1 MNSSTL
7 ARVGISVDASSV
19 GVDLF
24 QLLPSGALRVRIVRR
39 EGKPADADFF
49 AINLAFA
56 RVNPDLHPGLASEV
70 NPAFLRS
77 KVFAAMVR
85 VADTGTSERF
95 ETLGAMLATRWFSMA
110 VVRTGD
116 DEVLALVEEIT
127 DRKQAE
133 LRLSTQYQV
142 SRALADAE
150 ELANVAPKILQTV
163 CLGEGYELAA
173 MWIVEDGADRL
184 RFVDEWHR
192 AELDDPAF
200 IAAIRS
206 TAYKRGEGIP
216 GRVWATGQI
225 VRQDELASER
235 AFPDRDGA
243 ARAGLRASKCFP
255 ILHHERVLGVIG
267 ALSSHP
273 LPTDPQ
279 RRELSISIGR
289 QIGQFLERTRA
300 QGELR
305 RLNSELELRV
315 AARTAELASSNA
327 ELEAFSY
334 SVSHD
339 LRAPLRA
346 INGYTSML
354 VEDHGD
360 LPSDARRLVTTIRDR
375 GARMGTLIDDLL
387 AFSRLGRQEIRRHPV
402 DMEALARTVVL
413 ELPPGP
419 AQIEIG
425 AIPRASGDVALLR
438 QVWMNLIANAVK
450 YSRGRETPRIEIG
463 FADGSY
469 FVKDN
474 GVGFDMR
481 YADKLFGVFQRLH
494 REDEFEG
501 TGVGL
506 AIVRRIVERH
516 GGEVWA
522 EAKLDGGATFGF
534 VLADGVD

>member
-39 EGKPADADFF
+39 EGRPVDAEFF
-49 AINLAFA
+49 AINPAFLAL
-56 RVNPDLHPGLASEV
+56 NPDLRPGLASEV
-70 NPAFLRS
+70 NPAFNRS
-77 KVFAAMVR
+77 KTFAAFVR
-85 VADTGTSERF
+85 VADTGTPERF
-95 ETLGAMLATRWFSMA
+95 DTLGAMLHNRWFSMA

-133 LRLSTQYQV
+133 LRLSTQYQI

-150 ELANVAPKILQTV
+150 ELAEVSSRLLQIV
-163 CLGEGYELAA
+163 CLGEGYELAT
-173 MWIVEDGADRL
+173 MWIVEDDAL
-184 RFVDEWHR
+184 CFVDEWHR

-200 IAAIRS
+200 LAAVRS
-206 TAYKRGEGIP
+206 SRYARGVGIP
-216 GRVWATGQI
+216 GRVWATGDI
-225 VRQDELASER
+225 VRQDDLASE
-235 AFPDRDGA
+235 ADFVDRPGA
-243 ARAGLRASKCFP
+243 ARNHLRASKCFP
-255 ILHHERVLGVIG
+255 ILHHDRVLGVIG
-267 ALSSHP
+267 ALSREP

-289 QIGQFLERTRA
+289 QVGQFVERTRA
-300 QGELR
+300 QAELR

-354 VEDHGD
+354 VEDHGE
-360 LPSDARRLVTTIRDR
+360 LPADARRLVTTIRDR

-419 AQIEIG
+419 AEIQIDKL
-425 AIPRASGDVALLR
+425 PRASGDVALLR
-438 QVWMNLIANAVK
+438 QVWSNLIANAVK
-450 YSRGRETPRIEIG
+450 YSRGRARPEIEIG

-522 EAKLDGGATFGF
+522 EAKLDAGATVGF
-534 VLADGVD
+534 TLDAGD